1 MNDMDSEHLQAIA
14 ARDQFWSSLRA
25 LLPDIEPLAAGHFE
39 DSPRQ
44 RQVIQL
50 LARVVVA
57 ELQFR
62 AEHAEPE

>member
-1 MNDMDSEHLQAIA
+1 MDQEHLQAIA
-14 ARDQFWSSLRA
+14 ARDQLWSSLRA
-25 LLPDIEPLAAGHFE
+25 LLPEIQQLAAGSG
-39 DSPRQ
+39 DNSPRE

-62 AEHAEPE
+62 DEHAESL